1 MVNASNSRFL
11 YLRSLR
17 PGVSL
22 GCLLSSRA
30 RMVRSADEDD
40 VTFYSDEPELGGA
53 LSCLRPSGVNS
64 VSA

>member
-1 MVNASNSRFL
+1 MVNASNSGFL

-22 GCLLSSRA
+22 ACLLSART

-40 VTFYSDEPELGGA
+40 V
-53 LSCLRPSGVNS
+53 LSILTNLNLEGR
-64 VSA
+64 

>member
-22 GCLLSSRA
+22 GCLLSART

-40 VTFYSDEPELGGA
+40 V
-53 LSCLRPSGVNS
+53 LSILTNLNLEGR
-64 VSA
+64 